1 VADYEDMSD
10 YEERRL
16 TKVREK
22 ILNMT
27 DKQFD
32 RLIELMF
39 SDEELNEE
47 EDRGES

>member
-1 VADYEDMSD
+1 MADYEDMSD